1 MQKPEVSREDLDALN
16 RTHTISVGVEQAE
29 QSEQIAQMLEA
40 GATDTKEH
48 KTEQGTNT
56 QAVVHHQATN
66 FVQQHR
72 SGVIEQ
78 SFPYLFF
85 WGRGGPSEHRSNPVS
100 MSSLLEYYARLSTRA
115 FQGYD
120 WVLHAYNFK
129 ARQQMVKQAF
139 ISGNVRLKDERRA
152 AAWGGMSEPEVQ
164 AAIKYQRDTARA
176 VRSGKQRP
184 DPPASLSS
192 QAMEFIKTLNYC
204 LGEAEH
210 TKENVD
216 ANRSKIFSYMYRFGT
231 PQLW

>member
-1 MQKPEVSREDLDALN
+1 VSRDDLDSLG
-16 RTHTISVGVEQAE
+16 RTHTISVGVERADP
-29 QSEQIAQMLEA
+29 SEQIAQLLQA
-40 GATDTKEH
+40 GVEERKETYEKKEH
-48 KTEQGTNT
+48 ST
-56 QAVVHHQATN
+56 QTVVHHQATS

-85 WGRGGPSEHRSNPVS
+85 WGRGGPSEQRSNRTS
-100 MSSLLEYYARLSTRA
+100 ISSQLEYYARLSTRT

-129 ARQQMVKQAF
+129 ARQQMVQQAF

-152 AAWGGMSEPEVQ
+152 AAWGGMSEGELQ

-176 VRSGKQRP
+176 VRAGKQRP
-184 DPPASLSS
+184 DPPSSLSA

-216 ANRSKIFSYMYRFGT
+216 MNRSKIFSYMYRFGT